1 MIIKLD
7 PHFYTQSAVENVAQQ
22 FNDYLSVEFTI
33 KEAFCL
39 RMNINEAYLSDA
51 PLIINTFLTN
61 ILDLS
66 IQDIMHNER

>member
-7 PHFYTQSAVENVAQQ
+7 PHFYTQGAIENIAQQ

-39 RMNINEAYLSDA
+39 RMNINEEYLSDA

>member
-7 PHFYTQSAVENVAQQ
+7 PHFYTQGAVENVAQQ
-22 FNDYLSVEFTI
+22 FNDYLSVELTI

-39 RMNINEAYLSDA
+39 RMNINEEYLSDA

>member
-7 PHFYTQSAVENVAQQ
+7 PLFYTQSAIENIAQQ
-22 FNDYLSVEFTI
+22 FNEYLSVEFTI

-39 RMNINEAYLSDA
+39 RINTNEEYLSDA
-51 PLIINTFLTN
+51 HLIINTFLTN

-66 IQDIMHNER
+66 IQDIMHNEH

>member
-22 FNDYLSVEFTI
+22 FNDYLSVKFTI

-39 RMNINEAYLSDA
+39 RMNIHKEYLSDA

>member
-7 PHFYTQSAVENVAQQ
+7 PHFYTQGAIENITQQ

-39 RMNINEAYLSDA
+39 RININKEHLSDA

>member
-7 PHFYTQSAVENVAQQ
+7 PHFYTQGAIENITQQ
-22 FNDYLSVEFTI
+22 FNDYLSAEFTI

-39 RMNINEAYLSDA
+39 RININKEYLSDA

>member
-7 PHFYTQSAVENVAQQ
+7 QQFYTQDAIENIAQQ

-33 KEAFCL
+33 NEAFCL
-39 RMNINEAYLSDA
+39 RMNINEEYLSDA
-51 PLIINTFLTN
+51 SLIINTFLTN

>member
-7 PHFYTQSAVENVAQQ
+7 PLFYTQSSIENIAQQ
-22 FNDYLSVEFTI
+22 FNEYLSVEFTI

-39 RMNINEAYLSDA
+39 RISINKKYLSDA
-51 PLIINTFLTN
+51 PLIMNTFLTN

>member
-7 PHFYTQSAVENVAQQ
+7 PQFYTQDAIENIAQQ

-33 KEAFCL
+33 NEAFCL
-39 RMNINEAYLSDA
+39 RMNINEEYLSDA
-51 PLIINTFLTN
+51 SLIINTFLTN

>member
-7 PHFYTQSAVENVAQQ
+7 PLFYTQGAIENIAQQ
-22 FNDYLSVEFTI
+22 FNEYLSVEFTI
-33 KEAFCL
+33 KETFCL
-39 RMNINEAYLSDA
+39 RMNINEEYLSDA